1 MFSHSR
7 IAPYHKLKKRK
18 NDMPPR
24 PLENSAIHPFEIARE
39 SSTLQACQTRQD
51 PAPQKAKPSP
61 VTTPPPTA
69 STPSRPSS
77 RTSSARPV
85 LSPPKCRLA
94 RPPRR
99 RLRRLQSDGCGG
111 NIHAVCIKNY
121 RNCQTNLICQVKE
134 ASTTEAGCSCP
145 ARSREPLGD
154 PIALPVR
161 RKSEGELAEGR
172 APSGQAPPRY
182 GLKGNHRHPV
192 PSSSNPPL

>member
-77 RTSSARPV
+77 RESSARPTGSPTAPASA
-85 LSPPKCRLA
+85 LSHSKNTYCMYRKTLKLPNELNVSSKGGVDYRGGLLVPAADRGNRWATRSPCQLGEKA
-94 RPPRR
+94 RGN
-99 RLRRLQSDGCGG
+99 LRRDG
-111 NIHAVCIKNY
+111 H
-121 RNCQTNLICQVKE
+121 R
-134 ASTTEAGCSCP
+134 
-145 ARSREPLGD
+145 
-154 PIALPVR
+154 PIRL
-161 RKSEGELAEGR
+161 
-172 APSGQAPPRY
+172 PPRY
-182 GLKGNHRHPV
+182 GLKGKPPPPNPV
-192 PSSSNPPL
+192 VAYPPA